1 MDEADG
7 DPSLSHRGIITPSLG
22 TYHRQLAK
30 HIADEALSG
39 RNLRTTLWVRRYL
52 LGRANVEALII
63 TEQDTYPSELEEV
76 FDDAWAVIKPKRP
89 TTARPEMQLR
99 LTLARC
105 IVELAANGVTD
116 PGELR
121 RQAIERF
128 ILEEI

>member
-7 DPSLSHRGIITPSLG
+7 DPSLSHRGIITPSL
-22 TYHRQLAK
+22 AK
-30 HIADEALSG
+30 HIADEQ
-39 RNLRTTLWVRRYL
+39 TLWVRRYL
-52 LGRANVEALII
+52 LGQANVEALII

-99 LTLARC
+99 LTVARC

>member
-1 MDEADG
+1 
-7 DPSLSHRGIITPSLG
+7 
-22 TYHRQLAK
+22 
-30 HIADEALSG
+30 
-39 RNLRTTLWVRRYL
+39 LWVRRYL
-52 LGRANVEALII
+52 LGRDNVEALIS